1 MSRFYKEKSLRRN
14 DFFVR
19 NCGRNIN
26 CRPRSKMTSNSVTYI
41 KRQSSLN
48 EQARDTMSSCAFTF
62 NCRVFMT
69 VMFQR

>member
-26 CRPRSKMTSNSVTYI
+26 YRPCSKMASKRVTYI
-41 KRQSSLN
+41 KRESGLN
-48 EQARDTMSSCAFTF
+48 KQANDTMSSLSFSF
-62 NCRVFMT
+62 NCRVFAT
-69 VMFQR
+69 VVF

>member
-19 NCGRNIN
+19 NCGWNIN
-26 CRPRSKMTSNSVTYI
+26 YRPSSKMASKSATNV

-48 EQARDTMSSCAFTF
+48 EQARDTMSSCSFTF

-69 VMFQR
+69 VVFRR